1 MDRSGIQRIIP
12 IVIVLIIAGVAVWAL
27 ISLGRMLF
35 SGGGTT
41 ATTSPT
47 PTVNNGAQ
55 ALTQT
60 TADRGVR
67 MTVRGPI
74 VANENFHSYTVT
86 ATPSSRNMTTY
97 TGYLGQQVNTSQL
110 DNNVQAYTQLVTA
123 LSRANLMAGTP
134 LSGDADNTDGICAT
148 GYLYEFEVLQSTN
161 TVQKLWTTTCKGS
174 PGSLKA
180 NLNQVVNLFR
190 AQIPNFVKL
199 TTEIKL

>member
-1 MDRSGIQRIIP
+1 MDRSGLQRIIP
-12 IVIVLIIAGVAVWAL
+12 IVVVLVIAGIAIWAL
-27 ISLGRMLF
+27 ISLGRALF
-35 SGGGTT
+35 GGGG
-41 ATTSPT
+41 ATPT
-47 PTVNNGAQ
+47 PTPVVNNGAG

-60 TADRGVR
+60 TADRSVR

-86 ATPSSRNMTTY
+86 IAPDKRNMTTY
-97 TGYLGQQVNTSQL
+97 TGYLDQQVNTSQL

-180 NLNQVVNLFR
+180 NLTQVVNLFR
-190 AQIPNFVKL
+190 AQIPDFVKL
-199 TTEIKL
+199 TTQVKL

>member
-1 MDRSGIQRIIP
+1 MDRSGLQRIIP
-12 IVIVLIIAGVAVWAL
+12 IVIVLVIAGVAIWAL
-27 ISLGRMLF
+27 ISLGRALF
-35 SGGGTT
+35 GGGD
-41 ATTSPT
+41 TSSSPI
-47 PTVNNGAQ
+47 PVVNNGVQ

-60 TADRGVR
+60 TADRSVR

-86 ATPSSRNMTTY
+86 VAPDSRTMTTY
-97 TGYLGQQVNTSQL
+97 KGYLSEQVNVSQL

-123 LSRANLMAGTP
+123 LSRANLMEGTP

-161 TVQKLWTTTCKGS
+161 TVQKLWTTNCKGS

-180 NLNQVVNLFR
+180 NLTQVVNLFR
-190 AQIPNFVKL
+190 AQIPDFVKL
-199 TTEIKL
+199 TTEVKL